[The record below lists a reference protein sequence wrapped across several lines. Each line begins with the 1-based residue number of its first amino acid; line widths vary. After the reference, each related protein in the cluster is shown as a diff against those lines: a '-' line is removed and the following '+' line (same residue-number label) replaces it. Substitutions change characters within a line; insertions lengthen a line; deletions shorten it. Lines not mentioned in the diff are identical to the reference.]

1 MNYSNNNLE
10 VFFLL
15 VRAGLLGR
23 TEGAECLQ
31 QDGVDWDEVYQLAE
45 EQRVVGLIAEGIEII
60 QKKRGINFSKLA
72 PHKWALRLVSK
83 TLHLEQ
89 SNRDMNHFIAKL
101 ISRMQAR
108 DIYALLLKGQGVAQC
123 YEKPLRRNC
132 GDVDLLLNEENYRKA
147 TEFLKPFASAMEA
160 ENPYKKHLGMTIAR
174 WSVELHGS
182 MRCGFSKR
190 IDKELDKIQDDTF
203 RTNNYTTWMNEEVP
217 VFMLGKENNVLYVFV
232 HLLNHFYKGGV
243 GIRQICDWCRLLW
256 TYRDS
261 LDVRMLEVRL
271 RNMGLMSEWKAFG
284 MYAAEY
290 LGMPVEVLPFY
301 VNDEKWERKAKQ
313 IQQFILKIGHTEA
326 NSKMAHGSV
335 SFLKRKQMSATQRFG
350 YMVNHLTIFPLDT
363 LRFFPSIFINGL
375 RQK

>member
-1 MNYSNNNLE
+1 MNYKNNNLE

-45 EQRVVGLIAEGIEII
+45 EQRVVGLIAEGIEVI
-60 QKKRGINFSKLA
+60 QKEGNIDLFKLA
-72 PHKWALRLVSK
+72 PHKWSLRLASK

-89 SNRDMNHFIAKL
+89 NNRNMNLFIAKL

-108 DIYALLLKGQGVAQC
+108 GICALLLKGQGVAQC

-147 TEFLKPFASAMEA
+147 KEFLKPFASAMEA

-174 WSVELHGS
+174 WTVELHGS

-190 IDKELDKIQDDTF
+190 IDKELDKIQDETF
-203 RTNNYTTWMNEEVP
+203 GMKNHTTWMNGEVP
-217 VFMLGKENNVLYVFV
+217 VLMLRQENNALYVFV
-232 HLLNHFYKGGV
+232 HLLNHFYKGGI
-243 GIRQICDWCRLLW
+243 GIRQIGDWCRLLW
-256 TYRDS
+256 TYRDA
-261 LDVRMLEVRL
+261 LDVPMLEARL
-271 RNMGLMSEWKAFG
+271 RNMGLMSEWRAFAA
-284 MYAAEY
+284 YAVDY
-290 LGMPVEVLPFY
+290 LGVPNEVLPFY
-301 VNDEKWERKAKQ
+301 SNDEKWKRKAKQ

-326 NSKMAHGSV
+326 KSKMVHGSA

-363 LRFFPSIFINGL
+363 LRYFPSIFINGL

>member
-1 MNYSNNNLE
+1 
-10 VFFLL
+10 
-15 VRAGLLGR
+15 
-23 TEGAECLQ
+23 
-31 QDGVDWDEVYQLAE
+31 
-45 EQRVVGLIAEGIEII
+45 
-60 QKKRGINFSKLA
+60 
-72 PHKWALRLVSK
+72 
-83 TLHLEQ
+83 
-89 SNRDMNHFIAKL
+89 
-101 ISRMQAR
+101 
-108 DIYALLLKGQGVAQC
+108 
-123 YEKPLRRNC
+123 
-132 GDVDLLLNEENYRKA
+132 
-147 TEFLKPFASAMEA
+147 
-160 ENPYKKHLGMTIAR
+160 
-174 WSVELHGS
+174 
-182 MRCGFSKR
+182 
-190 IDKELDKIQDDTF
+190 
-203 RTNNYTTWMNEEVP
+203 MNEEVP

-261 LDVRMLEVRL
+261 LDVRMLEARL